1 MAKEDARKWWH
12 MGMQMGKQDRIR
24 SSFSIAKSDC
34 QRTTEGNIQIQDPSF
49 LMVEEDQKLV
59 CQCDSQLVGGSILP
73 TPHYV
78 DSSCPQLDF
87 PTIPTVSCF
96 PDSQVVSGSCAFF
109 WCVCVWN
116 VNGLLGKPAW
126 VVAENP
132 TAGHIPSKICFSC
145 SNSHCFDGLI
155 PMFIIFVTWLAFW
168 PLFVVG

>member
-1 MAKEDARKWWH
+1 

-109 WCVCVWN
+109 WCVCVCEMSMVCW
-116 VNGLLGKPAW
+116 VNPHELLLKIPLQVTSPARSAS
-126 VVAENP
+126 VAQ
-132 TAGHIPSKICFSC
+132 T
-145 SNSHCFDGLI
+145 LTVL
-155 PMFIIFVTWLAFW
+155 MV
-168 PLFVVG
+168 